1 MINETLGVCA
11 RIFRYFKDW
20 KKKAAHLELFLKL
33 NVTVKSGTLG

>member
-1 MINETLGVCA
+1 MKPWVCA
-11 RIFRYFKDW
+11 RAFSGTLKTG